1 MSQLTR
7 RQFIGTATGLSLVS
21 PAVGRPGAGFDIH
34 PRSDWATDRP
44 PKGPLA
50 AEDVKFLL
58 VHHSASRADHEPG
71 DAPDILRSFYDF
83 HTSPEKGWDDIA
95 YNFLIDSGGGVWE
108 GRAGSV
114 EGPVAGDATGGN
126 QGFSQLVCLIGDY
139 NETEPTPASLGS
151 LVVVLA
157 WLADRYD
164 IDTSPGAVV
173 TFTSKGSNLW
183 PSGEAVTTPTIA
195 GHRVMSRTTCPG
207 SNLNAYVVGGL
218 MADVNGARQAALTT
232 EHPDSVAVA
241 QESSTVAQTAVTS
254 DLSPPTTT
262 TSSTTIPATPPPT
275 RSPLLLIAAGLAT
288 LATLLAAWRARRMRD
303 R

>member
-7 RQFIGTATGLSLVS
+7 RQFISTGTGLSSVS
-21 PAVGRPGAGFDIH
+21 PAVGPAAAGLEIH
-34 PRSDWATDRP
+34 ARSEWATDRP
-44 PKGPLA
+44 PKGPLD
-50 AEDVKFLL
+50 AEDVMFLL
-58 VHHSASRADHEPG
+58 VHHSASRSDHEPG
-71 DAPDILRSFYDF
+71 DAPAILRSFYDF
-83 HTSPEKGWDDIA
+83 HTSPEKGWNDIA
-95 YNFLIDSGGGVWE
+95 YNFLIDAGGGVWE
-108 GRAGSV
+108 GRAGSLD
-114 EGPVAGDATGGN
+114 GPVAGDATGGN

-151 LVVVLA
+151 LVAVLA
-157 WLADRYD
+157 WLADRYG
-164 IDTSPGAVV
+164 IDTGPGAEV

-183 PSGEAVTTPTIA
+183 PGGEAVTTSTIA

-218 MADVNGARQAALTT
+218 MEDVTGARQAVITT
-232 EHPDSVAVA
+232 EDSDSVAMA
-241 QESSTVAQTAVTS
+241 QESSTGAQTAVTS
-254 DLSPPTTT
+254 DLSPTT
-262 TSSTTIPATPPPT
+262 TSTTSTTIPPTPPPT